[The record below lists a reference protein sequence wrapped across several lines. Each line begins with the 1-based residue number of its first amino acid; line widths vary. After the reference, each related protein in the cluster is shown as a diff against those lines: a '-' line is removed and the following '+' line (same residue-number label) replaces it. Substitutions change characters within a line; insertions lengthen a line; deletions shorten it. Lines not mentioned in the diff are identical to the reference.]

1 MKAFCIGVFQC
12 YKLEIQF
19 WIYLYLKRRHYWA
32 FIKDLHSSSWYSC
45 NDKLV
50 LNIEERSLN
59 NTTSYILFYRK
70 VWMFPRIYQKK
81 KFDSFFLFYFFCK
94 GVFSFQT
101 LSLGVTTPHITP
113 VLYRNWVSSLNFQAL
128 QPCSPSFQRS
138 IARGLDQAWSCL
150 WGVTASHITPV
161 HPTLNC
167 GKVPQLW

>member
-1 MKAFCIGVFQC
+1 MGFYQGLTLVF
-12 YKLEIQF
+12 
-19 WIYLYLKRRHYWA
+19 
-32 FIKDLHSSSWYSC
+32 
-45 NDKLV
+45 LV
-50 LNIEERSLN
+50 LLQWQIGFEYWRKVSQQYYIIHPFLQKSLN
-59 NTTSYILFYRK
+59 VPQNLPEK
-70 VWMFPRIYQKK
+70 N
-81 KFDSFFLFYFFCK
+81 FDSFFFFCK
-94 GVFSFQT
+94 GVLSFQT